1 MKNIVKK
8 VINGDENC
16 VEDAFDKAVLF
27 EKNQSPIGLIAQS
40 DLKSLDLWDA
50 ASFADTNPD
59 VKGFTMRISRVL

>member
-16 VEDAFDKAVLF
+16 VEDAYDKTSYL
-27 EKNQSPIGLIAQS
+27 KNQSPIGLIVQS
-40 DLKSLDLWDA
+40 DLKSLDLWDS

-59 VKGFTMRISRVL
+59 Y